1 MKNAKT
7 VEKLTNK
14 LLDLIVRY
22 NHDGEDDVIQNI
34 YNQVEKIYLQDK
46 VGIEDVL
53 TVMVDKTNNLDDIML
68 FKSVCEDVSSILY
81 INGQDKETYE
91 ASLFLVPI
99 MYVAQPGQELNTID
113 RADPNYTKLAKTF
126 KKSGLFSKE
135 TDVYLHNRLYGP
147 HELLNTSYSDVF
159 NMTQALAS
167 YAILGQNN
175 LQALDLGTPTTINND
190 TLMIKYMLGIKI
202 NNKDE
207 AELTEDEKEI
217 AFGKFVKLSNPYISK
232 LLGMD
237 DYNIL
242 EVESFYKGFQTGLD
256 VYFSSARRL
265 KIYEALKE
273 HDISPRGTTAVIS
286 LIDEETQNSSI
297 ELISKLTTDTLC
309 IINFDTFN
317 FHTTEENIALI
328 ASDLE
333 ASGLKQED
341 LFVKWQNKVK
351 PYLSLLAS
359 NKTMPVDVNEFMI
372 SNTRKATL
380 H

>member
-22 NHDGEDDVIQNI
+22 NHGGEDEVIENI
-34 YNQVEKIYLQDK
+34 YNEVEKTFQQGK
-46 VGIEDVL
+46 VNIEDLL
-53 TVMVDKTNNLDDIML
+53 TLMVDKTNDLEDIML

-81 INGQDKETYE
+81 VEGQNKETYE

-99 MYVAQPGQELNTID
+99 MYLAQPGKDIKTID
-113 RADPNYTKLAKTF
+113 RADPNHTKLAKTF

-135 TDVYLHNRLYGP
+135 TDVYLHNRLYSP
-147 HELLNTSYSDVF
+147 HELLNTGYNDIF
-159 NMTQALAS
+159 NMTQALAE
-167 YAILGQNN
+167 YTIMGNDNLEALNLGN
-175 LQALDLGTPTTINND
+175 PEPINND
-190 TLMIKYMLGIKI
+190 TLMIKYMLGMKI
-202 NNKDE
+202 NNKE
-207 AELTEDEKEI
+207 EPELTEEQEDI
-217 AFGKFVKLSNPYISK
+217 AFGKFVKLSQPYITK
-232 LLGMD
+232 LLGID

-242 EVESFYKGFQTGLD
+242 VVENFYKGFQTGLD

-265 KIYEALKE
+265 KVHEALSE
-273 HDISPRGTTAVIS
+273 HDVSPRGTTAVIN
-286 LIDEETQNSSI
+286 LVDEETQNSCI

-309 IINFDTFN
+309 TINFETFN
-317 FHTTEENIALI
+317 FHTAEENIALI

-341 LFVKWQNKVK
+341 LFVRWNKKVV
-351 PYLSLLAS
+351 PYLSLLES
-359 NKTMPVDVNEFMI
+359 SKTMPVDVNEFMI
-372 SNTRKATL
+372 SNTKKATL